1 MSAPIRRLMKRPSKF
16 TWEFRK
22 LAFVLA
28 AIYLAALFGAASNS
42 EAATTIYNMDRF
54 LNEPHPFAKPQAQPQ
69 IQRQPQQPV
78 PATSTPPTS
87 TKDQEDGLDLDDLG
101 PGVEAAVEDVNDPLE
116 PFNRVMFGFNE
127 FLAEYLIGPL
137 ARGYNAAIPNP
148 AREAFRNFL
157 SNLNSP
163 VILANDL
170 LQGELKRGYATTMRM
185 LINSTAG
192 IVGFI
197 DVAKKLGFEKHN
209 EDFGQTLAVWG
220 LGEGFYLVLPVFGPS
235 NPRDALGKLL
245 VDPFL
250 DPLGYYLD
258 NTDREE
264 VGYAITGVRGFTNYA
279 AFVDQIDELRNSSL
293 DFYGALRSLYRQ
305 LRNSEI
311 KNGGGDDLPNLDPI
325 LDKRS
330 VPPSLSK
337 P

>member
-1 MSAPIRRLMKRPSKF
+1 MKRPAIF

-22 LAFVLA
+22 LTIVSF
-28 AIYLAALFGAASNS
+28 AALLAVMIGAAPHV
-42 EAATTIYNMDRF
+42 EAAQSIYNMDRL
-54 LNEPHPFAKPQAQPQ
+54 LNEPHPFARPQIQPQ
-69 IQRQPQQPV
+69 PQPQLQRQPQQPV
-78 PATSTPPTS
+78 PATSTPPS
-87 TKDQEDGLDLDDLG
+87 KNQNDDLDLDDLG

-127 FLAEYLIGPL
+127 VLAKYLIGPL
-137 ARGYNAAIPNP
+137 ARGYNAALPDP
-148 AREAFRNFL
+148 AREAIRNFL
-157 SNLNSP
+157 SNLNGP
-163 VILANDL
+163 VVLANDL

-192 IVGFI
+192 ILGFI
-197 DVAKKLGFEKHN
+197 DIAKNMGYEEHN

-245 VDPFL
+245 VAPYF

-264 VGYAITGVRGFTNYA
+264 IGYAILGARGFTSYA
-279 AFVDQIDELRNSSL
+279 AFVDQIDELRDSSL
-293 DFYGALRSLYRQ
+293 DFYGAMRSLYRQ
-305 LRNSEI
+305 RRNSEI
-311 KNGGGDDLPNLDPI
+311 KNGGFDDLPNIDPI

-330 VPPSLSK
+330 VPPRLPK